1 MKGGIYKSRYG
12 WYVRFGRKLT
22 KHFKDLGEA
31 ERFLTGIRFKTD
43 EGSFD
48 LRDYQKGNPLGFNTL
63 VNKWLDFKEG
73 RIKATSFAPLRNYMS
88 QAIDEWDGTNIKA
101 IGYAEIE
108 DFLFKR
114 TDISEKTRHN
124 MASCLNQFF
133 GWLKRRRII
142 TEVPEIPKVPFE
154 LGWRNIIDIETQQK
168 IICEVWRIS
177 HTVNPKIHLGIS
189 WLATYVAIRPGELI
203 SIKENQ
209 INLSMAAI
217 IIPHPK
223 EKKPKIISLAPDDIK
238 CIESIPRGLPELNF
252 FRHPKGISGVQP
264 GTKFGVHYLWK
275 WWKRAC
281 GNLGIEGIDLY
292 GGTRHSTVTAL
303 GKLCTPEQV
312 KDATGHTSK
321 AFERYFQGRQARAL
335 KVIEI
340 IKGLPNNS
348 EQPLNNKNKVVKF
361 TK

>member
-1 MKGGIYKSRYG
+1 MKGRIYKSRYG
-12 WYVRFGRKLT
+12 WYVRFGRQLT
-22 KHFKDLGEA
+22 KHFKELSEA

-48 LRDYQKGNPLGFNTL
+48 FRDYQKGNPLGFDTL
-63 VNKWLDFKEG
+63 AHKWLDFKKG
-73 RIKATSFAPLRNYMS
+73 RIKSTSFAPLRNYMN
-88 QAIDEWDGTNIKA
+88 QAIDEWGGTNIKN

-108 DFLFKR
+108 DFLYKR

-133 GWLKRRRII
+133 GWIKRRKVIQEI
-142 TEVPEIPKVPFE
+142 PEIPKVPFE
-154 LGWRNIIDIETQQK
+154 LGWRNICDIKTQQRILNEVKK
-168 IICEVWRIS
+168 IT
-177 HTVNPKIHLGIS
+177 HAVNPKIHIGIS

-203 SIKENQ
+203 RIREHQ
-209 INLSMAAI
+209 INLGMGAI

-223 EKKPKIISLAPDDIK
+223 EKKPKVVSLAPDDIEIVK
-238 CIESIPRGLPELNF
+238 SMPRGLPDMYY
-252 FRHPKGISGVQP
+252 FRHPKGTMGVKP

-281 GNLGIEGIDLY
+281 ANLGIEGIDLY

-303 GKLCTPEQV
+303 GRLCTPEQV

-335 KVIEI
+335 EVTKI
-340 IKGLPNNS
+340 IKGLSDS
-348 EQPLNNKNKVVKF
+348 EQPLNNINRVVDF
-361 TK
+361 PN